1 MLYQFGFYSSVLLIS
16 FTQELFT
23 ALLAKLLKLTI
34 NLIIGWVF
42 FLCSLYILWMLG
54 LRVGMTINPIE
65 IFYFTL
71 FSAPLWIGPIIFL
84 HPKFTESLFQIFE
97 KRSTSFNARI
107 AISTI
112 HYCYLDLWPI
122 HFLITISIKRNGQ
135 RLWAMVSKTRSTL
148 DDCVFYFKY
157 PILQCIQNS
166 CFK

>member
-23 ALLAKLLKLTI
+23 ALLAKLLKPTI

-42 FLCSLYILWMLG
+42 FLCSLYNFMDAWFAG
-54 LRVGMTINPIE
+54 WYDNQPIE